1 MKPNFLPIAI
11 KNSGVALEEVLPHV
25 IKAAPELRYYQ
36 HVCML
41 YRRLA
46 VGSLLATSDPRP
58 FFTYLFKSSR
68 AFVHF
73 LRTAP
78 EKEKLTSKAEAFFD
92 AVACG
97 DDEATREMA
106 SLCPPAPDTTREYEE
121 DFFAV
126 WLPMAY
132 FFGNVPRQSLQPQL
146 ERFAKL
152 AEENPDPRLDIC
164 RGLLDADQRLFDQ
177 GLEGLIEQKVKA
189 YEKARRFEELN
200 ADEAATTAHVSTEVL
215 ALLELARRARLS
227 VAPEHPLA
235 PGIARKFHLRQ
246 LPAPQS
252 WQVPESFRSLPKP
265 RR

>member
-36 HVCML
+36 HVCLL

-58 FFTYLFKSSR
+58 FYTSLFKSSR

-73 LRTAP
+73 LRAAP
-78 EKEKLTSKAEAFFD
+78 ESEKLTSKAEAFFD
-92 AVACG
+92 AVACR
-97 DDEATREMA
+97 DDEGAREMA
-106 SLCPPAPDTTREYEE
+106 SLCPPTPDTTREYEE
-121 DFFAV
+121 DFFSV
-126 WLPMAY
+126 WLPMVH
-132 FFGNVPRQSLQPQL
+132 FFGNVPRESLQPHL

-152 AEENPDPRLDIC
+152 TENNPDPHLDLC
-164 RGLLDADQRLFDQ
+164 RGLLEVDQRLFDQ
-177 GLEGLIEQKVKA
+177 GLEALIEQEVKA

-200 ADEAATTAHVSTEVL
+200 ADEAATTAHVSTKVL
-215 ALLELARRARLS
+215 ALVELAQRAGLS

-246 LPAPQS
+246 LPAPES